1 MKHLG
6 LKEKA
11 YQLIKE
17 MLMKGEI
24 KPGDRIREDLLA
36 ESISMSRTPVREA
49 INQLSAEGFVKQI
62 PRRGVFAK
70 EFTMQEL
77 MDIVEIRIILET
89 YAIRRS
95 CDLVTDR
102 DIEELES
109 ILDKITSAVDN
120 DNDGDFG
127 VFDGLLHKKLGSI
140 SGNKQA
146 MYFINEVEDLSVYSR
161 KMDVFADYKY
171 VTEVSIDQHR
181 EIIEALKSRDK
192 ERAAYAVEINIKQAL
207 KRLNNYM

>member
-1 MKHLG
+1 
-6 LKEKA
+6 
-11 YQLIKE
+11 
-17 MLMKGEI
+17 MKGEI
-24 KPGDRIREDLLA
+24 KPGERIREDLLA

-77 MDIVEIRIILET
+77 MDIVEIRVILET
-89 YAIRRS
+89 YAIRKC
-95 CDLVTDR
+95 CDLVKES
-102 DIEELES
+102 DIKELEA
-109 ILDKITSAVDN
+109 ILEKITESVD
-120 DNDGDFG
+120 DDDYGDFG
-127 VFDGLLHKKLGSI
+127 IYDGMLHKKIGSI

-146 MYFINEVEDLSVYSR
+146 MSFIDEVEDLSVYSR

-181 EIIEALKSRDK
+181 EIIEALKARDK

-207 KRLNNYM
+207 KRLNDYL